1 MCFNF
6 LLKQNMKKVVKDTSR
21 VTVTLTYDTPEVK
34 PCYPKIQEKKASLT
48 LLQPYAIHPDL
59 SEYIYYA

>member
-1 MCFNF
+1 
-6 LLKQNMKKVVKDTSR
+6 MKKVVKDTSR